1 MDGIKEKINTVL
13 SKYPVVD
20 NVFTNLSEK
29 IKVEKALV
37 VIAAGIL
44 IPISIFSFLTGGSF
58 VIDLIGFL
66 YPFYASIKAIESS
79 DAKDESIWL
88 TYWLIFGL
96 FKIFE
101 EFGDVFLSYIPFYRV
116 IKATFLIWAFYSKTQ
131 GANTVYTNLIKP
143 YVVPALGILS
153 TSDDDSKKEH
163 KQ

>member
-1 MDGIKEKINTVL
+1 MSIYL
-13 SKYPVVD
+13 SIGAVCI
-20 NVFTNLSEK
+20 VFLLIQRQLTLDYLS
-29 IKVEKALV
+29 IYLY
-37 VIAAGIL
+37 
-44 IPISIFSFLTGGSF
+44 IS
-58 VIDLIGFL
+58 DLIGFL